1 MSDFFIRLLKCFFIS
16 SQSLKD
22 YEHRRWNND
31 FRLFKITIPRN
42 VKIFVNVCQL
52 LSFSSIH
59 DNKKSEIQLLL
70 CNEDGLAKLLHWF
83 EMNS

>member
-59 DNKKSEIQLLL
+59 DNKRNTIAAL
-70 CNEDGLAKLLHWF
+70 
-83 EMNS
+83 

>member
-1 MSDFFIRLLKCFFIS
+1 MSDFLIRLLKCFFIS

-42 VKIFVNVCQL
+42 VKIFVPMCVNYC
-52 LSFSSIH
+52 LSLPYMIT
-59 DNKKSEIQLLL
+59 KEIQLLL

-83 EMNS
+83 EMNT